1 MDLKESINSDDIEIA
16 ELAAN
21 LLLEEVGYEKVTE
34 LIDKYRKYTYELLD
48 KKIYLRRLY
57 SFKGLWNHFKMVNT
71 PLLSMTELKNNT
83 IYINEEDGE
92 IIFNMPYKIEKEDGK

>member
-1 MDLKESINSDDIEIA
+1 
-16 ELAAN
+16 
-21 LLLEEVGYEKVTE
+21 
-34 LIDKYRKYTYELLD
+34 
-48 KKIYLRRLY
+48 
-57 SFKGLWNHFKMVNT
+57 MVNT

>member
-34 LIDKYRKYTYELLD
+34 LIDKYNKYYHKL
-48 KKIYLRRLY
+48 RLY
-57 SFKGLWNHFKMVNT
+57 
-71 PLLSMTELKNNT
+71 
-83 IYINEEDGE
+83 
-92 IIFNMPYKIEKEDGK
+92 